1 MTIPSQIHF
10 VHVPTT
16 TNNDCAVLNL
26 TDLNGNAPTPGDYL
40 LDGPLNV
47 TANDGGTFVGLTVSE
62 SQIIACAIA
71 VGVATVTIAGTEAG
85 AAVTGTLIATVTT
98 SGGQLHTAW
107 TSGTI
112 TML

>member
-10 VHVPTT
+10 VHVPTLP
-16 TNNDCAVLNL
+16 NNDCAVLNI
-26 TDLNGNAPTPGDYL
+26 TDLNGNGPVPGDYL

-47 TANDGGTFVGLTVSE
+47 AANDGGTFVGLTVSE
-62 SQIIACAIA
+62 SQIIACAVA
-71 VGVATVTIAGTEAG
+71 VGVATVTISGTEAG
-85 AAVTGTLIATVTT
+85 AAVSGTLVATVTS
-98 SGGQLHTAW
+98 SGGSLHTAW